1 MITTATSTQAETTVA
16 DAVARSLRTMIGSG
30 ELRAGDA
37 IVIERTAHTLGVSTQ
52 PVREALKI
60 LEAEGRVSHSAHRGV
75 SVLALS
81 REELLELYQIRHLIE
96 GEAIRRSVERFEPA
110 AIDELE
116 TLTAAMHQAAETG
129 DPDDMQQLN
138 RRFHE
143 VLRSFNDNTRLDG
156 LVVQLRASSAP
167 YRRRY
172 LEQRIRWPELV
183 VHHQSI
189 VDALRVGDVDAVLD
203 AAKRQRLLTV
213 EALGNDVDAGL

>member
-1 MITTATSTQAETTVA
+1 MTASTMPARDTTVA
-16 DAVARSLRTMIGSG
+16 DAVARALRTMIGSG

-37 IVIERTAHTLGVSTQ
+37 IVIERTAHLLGVSTQ

-75 SVLALS
+75 KVLALS
-81 REELLELYQIRHLIE
+81 REELLELYQIRHLLE

-116 TLTAAMHQAAETG
+116 ALTIAMREAAETG
-129 DPDDMQQLN
+129 GPDEMQELN

-143 VLRSFNDNTRLDG
+143 VLRSFNDNTRLDAI
-156 LVVQLRASSAP
+156 VVQLRAASAP

-172 LEQRIRWPELV
+172 LEQRVRWPELV
-183 VHHQSI
+183 EHHQTI
-189 VDALRVGDVDAVLD
+189 VDALRVGDLDTVLD
-203 AAKRQRLLTV
+203 AAKRQRLFTV
-213 EALGNDVDAGL
+213 ETLSDDVDAGL